1 MVLDP
6 FTAIGLAG
14 NIVQFVDYSSKLI
27 SSTYEIYR
35 SSTGS
40 SKNHVYLEAI
50 ATRLLELNRTL
61 EQPKLTGTKSYDK
74 ALLELRAEC
83 SQDAEDLLRL
93 IEALRAKKDSKWSSF
108 RKALR
113 SAWEKEAISRLEGR
127 LVAHRN
133 EIATQLTA
141 MLTDQNSTIVSTLNA
156 MVDENK
162 RRSIQ
167 RTEELLE
174 LRARINQIGK
184 SKGEVIKS
192 NFDKL
197 QENLADLVRTGQE
210 ILTEQNILKSLR
222 FREIRVRFDQ
232 IPEAYTETLEW
243 MLQPSRPRAESSG
256 PENRIQF
263 LEWLEVSSHNQPPYW
278 VGGKPGSGKS
288 TLMKFIYEHAKTREA
303 LQKWAGSDLLVTAS
317 FFFWFYGTKMQK
329 SQEGFLQTL
338 LYEILRKCPNLI
350 QTCVPHRWTNLLQEY
365 WTRSELLEVFGI
377 MKQGLTT
384 STKFCFFI
392 DGLDEFDG
400 EPRDLLPI
408 IRDLSN
414 TPNVKICVS
423 SRPWQIFKDEFDKH
437 PDQRLYLQD
446 LTRKDIQ
453 AYVRSNFEND
463 LNFQHA
469 RGEDSGYEELVDEIV
484 ERAQGVWLWVAL
496 VTKSLL
502 NGFTYGDSLKDLQR
516 RLHYLPVDL
525 EEFFQHMLDSVEP
538 VYQTQMAQTFLVALT
553 AHRFLPLL
561 VYSFLD
567 DIRENP
573 NFALNL
579 SPETSSKHDDTFKS
593 NYLGKIRKREIRMQ
607 KRLDARTKGLLEVSS
622 TFVPPPRGRRMRF
635 THTYR
640 TVDFLHRTVGEFLNK
655 KDINA
660 KFIELAGPN
669 FDSKISLCHGFLAAI
684 KSIPAEPARN
694 TVEISIHE
702 LLNYAYISEIETVI
716 AQTEVLD
723 ELERF
728 LCSAYPS
735 KTGIKLTQKR
745 QSLKLD
751 RKILIN
757 SKSHSILELCVQHGL
772 SIYVNHRLEQDPSL
786 VSSRQWHQ
794 PLLSHAFFPADEF
807 DTFVRSIDP
816 TTMVRVL
823 LEHGADPNAVDG
835 DSTTWCKFLL
845 LSTGADPSAGSA
857 LLDTLTIVS
866 TSPAK
871 VYQMSMCDKLF
882 DAGANPNAK
891 YDDSTVWKRY
901 LRHLLHGKSGLRN
914 RNILHN
920 EFKLMKLLL
929 LSGADPNAT
938 ANGKTLDLIIEETLG
953 AYQTTELLDL
963 VRQMRLRTDGGLLSR
978 IWKMTWRRPTQ
989 ATSCENDRAAS
1000 IDLYDA

>member
-1 MVLDP
+1 
-6 FTAIGLAG
+6 
-14 NIVQFVDYSSKLI
+14 
-27 SSTYEIYR
+27 
-35 SSTGS
+35 
-40 SKNHVYLEAI
+40 
-50 ATRLLELNRTL
+50 
-61 EQPKLTGTKSYDK
+61 
-74 ALLELRAEC
+74 
-83 SQDAEDLLRL
+83 
-93 IEALRAKKDSKWSSF
+93 
-108 RKALR
+108 
-113 SAWEKEAISRLEGR
+113 
-127 LVAHRN
+127 
-133 EIATQLTA
+133 
-141 MLTDQNSTIVSTLNA
+141 

-162 RRSIQ
+162 RSSIQ
-167 RTEELLE
+167 RTEELLQ
-174 LRARINQIGK
+174 LRARIDQIGK
-184 SKGEVIKS
+184 SKDEVVKS

-222 FREIRVRFDQ
+222 FGEIRVRFDQ
-232 IPEAYTETLEW
+232 IPEAYTVTLEW
-243 MLQPSRPRAESSG
+243 MFRPSRPRAESSG
-256 PENRIQF
+256 PENHINF

-288 TLMKFIYEHAKTREA
+288 TLMKFIYEHAKTRAA

-350 QTCVPHRWTNLLQEY
+350 QTCVPHRWTNLPQDP

-377 MKQGLTT
+377 IKQGLTT

-414 TPNVKICVS
+414 SPNVKICVS

-463 LNFQHA
+463 INFQQA
-469 RGEDSGYEELVDEIV
+469 REEDSGYEELVNEIV
-484 ERAQGVWLWVAL
+484 ERAQGVWLWVTL

-553 AHRFLPLL
+553 ARVFVPLI

-567 DIRENP
+567 DIREDP
-573 NFALNL
+573 NFALNP
-579 SPETSSKHDDTFKS
+579 SREASSKHDDTFKS
-593 NYLGKIRKREIRMQ
+593 DLIGKIRKREIRMQ
-607 KRLDARTKGLLEVSS
+607 KRLDARTKGLLEVTSAFWQ
-622 TFVPPPRGRRMRF
+622 TAPRPF
-635 THTYR
+635 IKIYN

-655 KDINA
+655 KDIKA

-669 FDSKISLCHGFLAAI
+669 FDSKTSLCHGFLAAI
-684 KSIPAEPARN
+684 KFIPAHLVDLTFEDL
-694 TVEISIHE
+694 IHK
-702 LLNYAYISEIETVI
+702 LLIYAYMSEIETMV
-716 AQTEVLD
+716 AQTEVVD

-751 RKILIN
+751 RAILIN

-786 VSSRQWHQ
+786 VSSRQWHR
-794 PLLSHAFFPADEF
+794 PLLSHAFLHTEALGIPAP
-807 DTFVRSIDP
+807 SIDP

-835 DSTTWCKFLL
+835 DSTIWRKFVNNMLNNPSKSKLELMDLL
-845 LSTGADPSAGSA
+845 LSKGADPSVGGV
-857 LLDTLTIVS
+857 LFETLTIMS

-871 VYQMSMCDKLF
+871 VYQMSICDKLF
-882 DAGANPNAK
+882 DAGANPNSK
-891 YDDSTVWKRY
+891 YDGSTIWKRY
-901 LRHLLHGKSGLRN
+901 LSHIIYVKSDLQN
-914 RNILHN
+914 RNILYN
-920 EFKLMKLLL
+920 EFKLMKRLL
-929 LSGADPNAT
+929 LSGADPRAT
-938 ANGKTLDLIIEETLG
+938 ANGKTLDLILEETFG
-953 AYQTTELLDL
+953 TYHTAELLDL

-978 IWKMTWRRPTQ
+978 IWKITWRRPTQ
-989 ATSCENDRAAS
+989 PTSIENDRAAS

>member
-1 MVLDP
+1 
-6 FTAIGLAG
+6 
-14 NIVQFVDYSSKLI
+14 
-27 SSTYEIYR
+27 
-35 SSTGS
+35 
-40 SKNHVYLEAI
+40 
-50 ATRLLELNRTL
+50 
-61 EQPKLTGTKSYDK
+61 
-74 ALLELRAEC
+74 
-83 SQDAEDLLRL
+83 
-93 IEALRAKKDSKWSSF
+93 
-108 RKALR
+108 
-113 SAWEKEAISRLEGR
+113 
-127 LVAHRN
+127 
-133 EIATQLTA
+133 
-141 MLTDQNSTIVSTLNA
+141 

-174 LRARINQIGK
+174 LRARIDQISK
-184 SKGEVIKS
+184 SKGEVLKS

-197 QENLADLVRTGQE
+197 QENLTDLIQTGQE
-210 ILTEQNILKSLR
+210 ILTEQNILESLR
-222 FREIRVRFDQ
+222 FGEIRVRFDH
-232 IPEAYTETLEW
+232 IPEAYTATLEW
-243 MLQPSRPRAESSG
+243 MLRPSGPSAESSG
-256 PENRIQF
+256 PENSIKF

-288 TLMKFIYEHAKTREA
+288 TLMKFIYEHAKTRAA

-350 QTCVPHRWTNLLQEY
+350 QTCVPHRWTNSPQDP

-414 TPNVKICVS
+414 SPNVKICVS

-453 AYVRSNFEND
+453 AYVRSTFEND

-469 RGEDSGYEELVDEIV
+469 REEDSGYEELVDEIV

-553 AHRFLPLL
+553 AKRVVPLL

-567 DIRENP
+567 DIREDP

-579 SPETSSKHDDTFKS
+579 SRETSSKHDDTFKS
-593 NYLGKIRKREIRMQ
+593 NYLDKIRKREIRMQ

-622 TFVPPPRGRRMRF
+622 AFVPPGRELF
-635 THTYR
+635 ITTYR

-684 KSIPAEPARN
+684 KSIPADPSRY

-702 LLNYAYISEIETVI
+702 LLNYAYMSEIETVI
-716 AQTEVLD
+716 TQTEVLD

-757 SKSHSILELCVQHGL
+757 SKSHSIFELYVQHGL

-786 VSSRQWHQ
+786 VSSRQWYQ
-794 PLLSHAFFPADEF
+794 PLLSRAFNPADES
-807 DTFVRSIDP
+807 DTLVPSIEP

-835 DSTTWCKFLL
+835 DSTTWCKFINNMINNFSKSKLELMDLL
-845 LSTGADPSAGSA
+845 LSKGADPSAGSA

-882 DAGANPNAK
+882 DAGANPNSK
-891 YDDSTVWKRY
+891 YYDSTIWKRY
-901 LRHLLHGKSGLRN
+901 LCHLLNGKSGLRH
-914 RNILHN
+914 RNVLHI
-920 EFKLMKLLL
+920 EFKQMKRLL

-938 ANGKTLDLIIEETLG
+938 AHGKTLDLIIEETFG
-953 AYQTTELLDL
+953 AYHTTELLDL

-989 ATSCENDRAAS
+989 PTSCENDWAAS